1 MWYIQSFNSVMSQ
14 ITKINSFILFFHVCF
29 TEMNPGCLYYKKQT
43 FFPLSV
49 SMICHIVTHKS
60 FLWDKFD
67 FFFPYKYNHIFTQM
81 ESWLI
86 KM

>member
-1 MWYIQSFNSVMSQ
+1 MCVLQKLIQDVF
-14 ITKINSFILFFHVCF
+14 IT
-29 TEMNPGCLYYKKQT
+29 KKQT

-67 FFFPYKYNHIFTQM
+67 FFPPI
-81 ESWLI
+81 
-86 KM
+86 